1 MAYDLNLK
9 IGSFEAAA
17 DLSAK
22 QFRVVKMATGG
33 KVDVFSGATDVPI
46 GILQNKPTAGQ
57 TAEVA
62 LTGSISKAD
71 SDAALAVG
79 DIVSGQTDGQL
90 EVADAG
96 DYIVGVVVLAS
107 GAAGELASV
116 LVTCP
121 GIAKA

>member
-1 MAYDLNLK
+1 MAYQKGGLILN
-9 IGSFEAAA
+9 FEAAA

-22 QFRVVKMATGG
+22 QFRAVKMATGG

-57 TAEVA
+57 TAEVMVF
-62 LTGSISKAD
+62 GVSKVD

-79 DIVSGQTDGQL
+79 DIISGQTDGQL
-90 EVADAG
+90 EVADSG
-96 DYIVGVVVLAS
+96 DYVVGQVVLAS
-107 GAAGELASV
+107 GAAGELASALITV
-116 LVTCP
+116 P